1 MAKRPQPKV
10 FHKMHVKTGDTV
22 QVIAGK
28 DKGKVGEVIKALP
41 QLSKVLVKG
50 VNIKTKH
57 VKPQQEGESGQIV
70 TQEYPIHSSNVML
83 YSTKQNV
90 ASRICYTFTAE
101 GKKVRMLNTVFIT
114 AAFSIADTCLKYG
127 IPKPKEST
135 KYSKK
140 ED

>member
-1 MAKRPQPKV
+1 MAKPKPKV

-41 QLSKVLVKG
+41 EFSKVLVQG

-90 ASRICYTFTAE
+90 ASRVCYTFTPE
-101 GKKVRMLNTVFIT
+101 GKKVRML
-114 AAFSIADTCLKYG
+114 
-127 IPKPKEST
+127 
-135 KYSKK
+135 KK
-140 ED
+140 TGEILDK